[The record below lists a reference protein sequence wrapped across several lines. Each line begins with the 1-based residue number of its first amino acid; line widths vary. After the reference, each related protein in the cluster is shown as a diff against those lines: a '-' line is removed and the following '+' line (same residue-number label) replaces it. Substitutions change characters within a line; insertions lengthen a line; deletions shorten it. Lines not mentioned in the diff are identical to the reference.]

1 VKASLLVV
9 TLDSHV
15 KTPSVLDVQIRLT
28 VVMVVVHRDQ
38 HVVVVCVARRETYV
52 AAITVVPREA
62 HVAVM
67 VHVVLHIEDMLLSWC
82 SPLYQISIL
91 ESSLLFS

>member
-1 VKASLLVV
+1 MKASLPVV
-9 TLDSHV
+9 ALDSHV

-38 HVVVVCVARRETYV
+38 HVVVVCVVPRRTTYV

-62 HVAVM
+62 HVAVIM
-67 VHVVLHIEDMLLSWC
+67 HVVHIEDMLLS
-82 SPLYQISIL
+82 
-91 ESSLLFS
+91 